1 MIFALLACD
10 PAVEDTAAEL
20 DYDVDE
26 RLEAGDVDPVP
37 EGGEQWYGPDVVLE
51 AGADVQY
58 CTFGTYTGPDIGIV
72 SFESFQAS
80 PGHHLII
87 LGTTA
92 SPVDYADGDVV
103 DCTKTNQMMTSFEP
117 LINAEPIDAGR
128 SEIVLPAGMA
138 VKLNEGQRWV
148 VQSHYVNTTT
158 DRIRVRDVM
167 NIGFTPEE
175 SVETWAAAFA
185 LTQTTLSLPP
195 AQESSVSFDCSFP
208 EDDYNLMYLTGHMH
222 EYGTV
227 FSFEYGEGGEM
238 EKIYEIDTW
247 QADFRD
253 KPPLN
258 DYDPE
263 EFAFKAGSTLRTN
276 CTWFNDTDAAIE
288 FPDEMCAT
296 YGMLYPSLSPVV
308 CSD

>member
-1 MIFALLACD
+1 MMIFLLAC
-10 PAVEDTAAEL
+10 AVTPEDSAAEA
-20 DYDVDE
+20 DYVDE

-37 EGGEQWYGPDVVLE
+37 EGGEQWYGPDLILE

-58 CTFGTYTGPDIGIV
+58 CTFGTYTGPDIAIT

-92 SPVDYADGDVV
+92 STVDYADGETV

-128 SEIVLPAGMA
+128 SEIVLPGGMG

-167 NIGFTPEE
+167 NIGFAPEE
-175 SVETWAAAFA
+175 EIEIWAAAFA
-185 LTQTTLSLPP
+185 LTQTNLSLPP
-195 AQESSVSFDCSFP
+195 AQESSLSFDCHFD
-208 EDDYNLMYLTGHMH
+208 EQYELMYLTGHMH
-222 EYGTV
+222 EYGTE
-227 FSFEYGEGGEM
+227 FSFEYGEADTLET
-238 EKIYEIDTW
+238 IYEIPVW
-247 QADFRD
+247 QAEYRD
-253 KPPLN
+253 RPPLN
-258 DYDPE
+258 KYAPG
-263 EFAFKAGSTLRTN
+263 EFLFNPGSTLRTN
-276 CTWFNDTDAAIE
+276 CTWFNDTDEAIA